1 LAKNGDAFFKK
12 ISTQQETFFACPNK
26 VDSSKWFEEF
36 DYFHVEIFTA
46 LVGKQKGLLKQRQ
59 MENVYLK
66 ELKRRPNFIFTKI
79 TGALRDIFTIGF
91 YRNLKDY
98 ASSGNNNTA
107 ND

>member
-1 LAKNGDAFFKK
+1 
-12 ISTQQETFFACPNK
+12 
-26 VDSSKWFEEF
+26 
-36 DYFHVEIFTA
+36 
-46 LVGKQKGLLKQRQ
+46 